1 MLFLFPAWV
10 LFKQLHTDQL
20 LMLFNIQ
27 KDARIPSH
35 GLA

>member
-1 MLFLFPAWV
+1 MLFLFPTWV

-20 LMLFNIQ
+20 LMLFSIR
-27 KDARIPSH
+27 KDARFYSR